1 MQRLLNLYL
10 FSTFV
15 KIKTLLL
22 YNKPSYMRIFFTSL
36 ILFALHCLQAQSTDF
51 NGSLDSVFTTSGDIL
66 VGKVLIDKDNDRF
79 IFESKDTFTLQ
90 LLPSRIKKFTYNL
103 VEHNGE
109 KITYIS
115 ILNDFYFLEFGENDA
130 MKGYARYTYRAVVDD
145 GPKYHV
151 VTKKYCFF
159 KGRVPFFPRLESFK
173 NDFLLLI
180 DDCPKVARKVQN
192 RDIKIE
198 EIVQYVIEYNNCSGK
213 IKK

>member
-1 MQRLLNLYL
+1 
-10 FSTFV
+10 
-15 KIKTLLL
+15 
-22 YNKPSYMRIFFTSL
+22 MRIFFTSF
-36 ILFALHCLQAQSTDF
+36 IFFTLHYLQAQSAEF

-90 LLPSRIKKFTYNL
+90 LLPSQIKKFTYNL

-115 ILNDFYFLEFGENDA
+115 ILHDFYFLEFGENDA
-130 MKGYARYTYRAVVDD
+130 MKGYARYNYRAVVDD
-145 GPKYHV
+145 GPKYYV

-173 NDFLLLI
+173 NDLLLLI

-192 RDIKIE
+192 RDIKME